1 MPDDKDTQPNQPNP
15 PLVMCTWSHVCGDD
29 QKQGEGSAKPDD
41 ELTIKVGDAGKI
53 VVTGGE
59 DHTSIVVSGDLELY
73 REGDVA
79 LTGEP
84 GITFNKD
91 GVAEISGTLKL
102 DISKN
107 VAFDLTGSR
116 DEDTGEVKGTAG
128 ITITF

>member
-1 MPDDKDTQPNQPNP
+1 MPDETQPNP

-29 QKQGEGSAKPDD
+29 KKQGAVDAKPKD
-41 ELTIKVGDAGKI
+41 ELSVNVGDAGKI
-53 VVTGGE
+53 TVTPGD
-59 DHTSIVVSGDLELY
+59 DHMSIIITGDLELY

-107 VAFDLTGSR
+107 VAFELTGSR
-116 DEDTGEVKGTAG
+116 DQDTGEVKGTAG